1 MGWPGHKLGGR
12 NVPDGDFLG
21 RGVSSRD
28 TSLTGDEW
36 DMSPNIPTGDDMLH
50 VPLPKKN
57 SPVSACHPVA

>member
-1 MGWPGHKLGGR
+1 
-12 NVPDGDFLG
+12 VPDGDFLG